1 MLKKFVPEFIKAPL
15 RSRLHKRRF
24 MRSEAGQDLWV
35 FGEVFNEQRN
45 GFFLDIGAHDGVAIS
60 NTYILENRY
69 DWRGICIEA
78 NPDTFEVLR
87 KNRRCQ
93 CVNACLDQA
102 EGTAAFAKRGVYG
115 GIISSETDNKPDSPE
130 GDVIVVV
137 PTTTLSNLLGKLSAP
152 KKIDYLSIDIEG
164 AEERVLKGF
173 PFSDYQIS
181 CITVERPSQALRTI
195 FEANGFTLIK
205 EIPGLDCF
213 YLHKD
218 MLGTYFANLP
228 AFYNKSFVVL
238 VGD

>member
-1 MLKKFVPEFIKAPL
+1 MLLKKLIPEFIKAPL
-15 RSRLHKRRF
+15 TRLRERRF
-24 MRSEAGQDLWV
+24 FRSQAGQDLWV

-45 GFFLDIGAHDGVAIS
+45 GFFLDIGAHDGIAMS

-69 DWRGICIEA
+69 GWRGICIEA

-87 KNRRCQ
+87 KNRRCE

-102 EGTAAFAKRGVYG
+102 EGTAAFAKRGVKG
-115 GIISSETDNKPDSPE
+115 GIISSEAKNKPDRPK
-130 GDVIVVV
+130 GDVIIV

-164 AEERVLKGF
+164 VEERVLKGF
-173 PFSDYQIS
+173 PFSDYHIS
-181 CITVERPSQALRTI
+181 CITVERPSQVLRKI

-218 MLGTYFANLP
+218 MLDTYFTNLS
-228 AFYNKSFVVL
+228 AFYSKPFVVL